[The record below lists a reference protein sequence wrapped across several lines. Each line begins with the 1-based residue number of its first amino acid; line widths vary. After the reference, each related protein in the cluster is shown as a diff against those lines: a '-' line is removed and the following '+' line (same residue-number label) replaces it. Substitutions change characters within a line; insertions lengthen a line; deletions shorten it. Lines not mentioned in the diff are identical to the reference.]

1 MFASQSKE
9 GMFYFNHYLMAKLAG
24 YVFSVTFVKVIETAS
39 VLNSSLTQEK
49 QKKNEHFA
57 WQ

>member
-1 MFASQSKE
+1 
-9 GMFYFNHYLMAKLAG
+9 MFYFNHYLMAKLAG

-49 QKKNEHFA
+49 QKKNEHYA